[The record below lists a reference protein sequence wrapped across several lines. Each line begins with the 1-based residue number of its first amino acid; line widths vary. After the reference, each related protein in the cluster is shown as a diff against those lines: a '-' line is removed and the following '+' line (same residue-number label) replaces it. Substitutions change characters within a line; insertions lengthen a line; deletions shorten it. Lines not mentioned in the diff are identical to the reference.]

1 MKVALIFT
9 GGTIA
14 MKVDKSLQGAIPSLT
29 PNEIMLTLSGI
40 DDFDQLITYEYSAKP
55 SPFLTI
61 YDMQQIANITENFL
75 ARDDIAGVT
84 IVHGTDTLEET
95 AFFLNAVLKSNKP
108 VVLTGSMKNAS
119 EFGYD
124 GLTNLA
130 SSIKVCLSPKSIG
143 LGTLVVMNDTINSA
157 LEVTKTH
164 TMSLDTFKS
173 MEFGPLGLVDQG
185 SVLFYRNITNQKRF
199 HFENKVNEDVYII
212 KVYAGMNGDFIDYL
226 IARGAKGIVLEA
238 LGRGNVPPMMM
249 ESINKALSLG
259 IHIVIVSR
267 CCTGRVLDTYAYE
280 GGGRHL
286 TSLGCI
292 LGNHYNSIKARLL
305 LMLAIS
311 NDYVHNDII
320 RLFGDHA

>member
-1 MKVALIFT
+1 M
-9 GGTIA
+9 
-14 MKVDKSLQGAIPSLT
+14 
-29 PNEIMLTLSGI
+29 
-40 DDFDQLITYEYSAKP
+40 
-55 SPFLTI
+55 
-61 YDMQQIANITENFL
+61 
-75 ARDDIAGVT
+75 
-84 IVHGTDTLEET
+84 
-95 AFFLNAVLKSNKP
+95 
-108 VVLTGSMKNAS
+108 
-119 EFGYD
+119 
-124 GLTNLA
+124 
-130 SSIKVCLSPKSIG
+130 
-143 LGTLVVMNDTINSA
+143 
-157 LEVTKTH
+157 
-164 TMSLDTFKS
+164 
-173 MEFGPLGLVDQG
+173 
-185 SVLFYRNITNQKRF
+185 
-199 HFENKVNEDVYII
+199 YII

-226 IARGAKGIVLEA
+226 IARGAKGIILEA

>member
-29 PNEIMLTLSGI
+29 PNEIMMTLSGI

-61 YDMQQIANITENFL
+61 YDMQQIANITEDYL
-75 ARDDIAGVT
+75 ASDDVAGVV

-95 AFFLNAVLKSNKP
+95 AFFLNAVIKSKKP

-130 SSIKVCLSPKSIG
+130 SSIKVCLSEASIG

-157 LEVTKTH
+157 LEVVKSH

-173 MEFGPLGLVDQG
+173 MEFGPLGIVDQG
-185 SVLFYRNITNQKRF
+185 KVLYYRNITNQKVF
-199 HFENKVNEDVYII
+199 DFDNKVNEDVYIV

-226 IARGAKGIVLEA
+226 IARGAKGIVLES
-238 LGRGNVPPMMM
+238 LGRGNVPPMMV
-249 ESINKALSLG
+249 ESIQKALDLG
-259 IHIVIVSR
+259 VHIVIVSR
-267 CCTGRVLDTYAYE
+267 CSTGRVLDTYAYE
-280 GGGRHL
+280 GGGKHL
-286 TSLGCI
+286 TSIGCI
-292 LGNHYNSIKARLL
+292 LGHNYNSLKARLL

-311 NDYVHNDII
+311 NDYVHDDIAK
-320 RLFGDHA
+320 LFVD

>member
-1 MKVALIFT
+1 
-9 GGTIA
+9 

-61 YDMQQIANITENFL
+61 YDMQQIANITEDFL

-226 IARGAKGIVLEA
+226 IARGAKGIILEA

>member
-1 MKVALIFT
+1 LKVALIFT

-14 MKVDKSLQGAIPSLT
+14 MKIDKSLHGAIPSLT
-29 PNEIMLTLSGI
+29 PNEIMMTLSGI

-55 SPFLTI
+55 SPFMTI

-84 IVHGTDTLEET
+84 VVHGTDTLEET
-95 AFFLNAVLKSNKP
+95 AFFLNAVIKSKKP

-130 SSIKVCLSPKSIG
+130 SSIKVCLSEKSIG

-157 LEVTKTH
+157 LEVVKSH

-173 MEFGPLGLVDQG
+173 IEFGSLGIVDQG
-185 SVLFYRNITNQKRF
+185 EVLYYRNITNQKSF
-199 HFENKVNEDVYII
+199 NFENKVNEDVYIV

-226 IARGAKGIVLEA
+226 IARGAKGIVIES

-249 ESINKALSLG
+249 DAIKKALELG
-259 IHIVIVSR
+259 IHIVITSR

-280 GGGRHL
+280 GGGKHL

-292 LGNHYNSIKARLL
+292 LGNNYNGIKARLL

-320 RLFGDHA
+320 RLFGE